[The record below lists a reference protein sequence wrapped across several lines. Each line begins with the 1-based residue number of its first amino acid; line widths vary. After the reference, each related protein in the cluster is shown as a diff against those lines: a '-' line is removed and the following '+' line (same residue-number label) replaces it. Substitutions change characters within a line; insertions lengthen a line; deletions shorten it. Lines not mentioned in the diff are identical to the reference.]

1 MLYNEISSD
10 ASPDYNNPFLAYAQW
25 AKQNT
30 KSYDDMTLEE
40 LLDEDPQLPE
50 LAELRLQVR
59 RNGYHPVPVL
69 GPHAADK
76 ARGKRPTMLKWQ
88 EKCLGA
94 SYVEV
99 VRWLSTQRN
108 CT

>member
-1 MLYNEISSD
+1 MYDESTSD
-10 ASPDYNNPFLAYAQW
+10 ASLDHDNPFLRFVKW
-25 AKQNT
+25 SEKNT

-40 LLDEDPQLPE
+40 WLNEDPQLPE

-99 VRWLSTQRN
+99 VRWLS
-108 CT
+108 